1 MKSTDRQHIYSPL
14 MQIPLIIGLLTI
26 VNDINFRTLMSEVC
40 CGADKRFYLK
50 VQILMSFT
58 ILMLEIYPKPKF
70 RCVPPPQAGE
80 HTAKQIVNE
89 YNRL

>member
-1 MKSTDRQHIYSPL
+1 MEFETER
-14 MQIPLIIGLLTI
+14 LILRKWTESDAADLYI

-58 ILMLEIYPKPKF
+58 INVI
-70 RCVPPPQAGE
+70 
-80 HTAKQIVNE
+80 KQRKAE
-89 YNRL
+89 MSTMSRSYSKGA